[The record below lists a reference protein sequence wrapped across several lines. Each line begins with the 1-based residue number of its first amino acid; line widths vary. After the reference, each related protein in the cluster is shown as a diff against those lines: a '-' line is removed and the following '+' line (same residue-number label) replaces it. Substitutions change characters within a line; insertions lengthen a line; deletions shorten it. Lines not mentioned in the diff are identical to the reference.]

1 MLHNDEMNSCTNNV
15 DLPEQDQRRSLLLPR
30 TNIDVIVVEDGI
42 DVRNQGG
49 LVLVDVEGSGLGQ
62 IPNANLGD
70 DTPSGGGGDHLT
82 SSVHR
87 RATEAAHD
95 DII

>member
-1 MLHNDEMNSCTNNV
+1 MNSCTNNV
-15 DLPEQDQRRSLLLPR
+15 DPPEPGQRGNYYYYVR
-30 TNIDVIVVEDGI
+30 TNIDVIVIEDGI
-42 DVRNQGG
+42 DVRNKGG
-49 LVLVDVEGSGLGQ
+49 LILVDMEGSGLGQ

-70 DTPSGGGGDHLT
+70 DTPSGGGGGHLT
-82 SSVHR
+82 SGVHR

>member
-1 MLHNDEMNSCTNNV
+1 MRSSLRTNV
-15 DLPEQDQRRSLLLPR
+15 DA
-30 TNIDVIVVEDGI
+30 IIIEDGI
-42 DVRNQGG
+42 DVRNKGG